1 MKKNQIIIMFFLSFC
16 LNSYTQTAR
25 DITKKVLEIRQE
37 NGDSIARNYLSV
49 NESIFNEE
57 GFHGDY
63 LLIWGVLTSNIW
75 HGNPSES
82 MTEEY
87 IRFLDSA
94 IDDQVKSDDYMPPSN
109 ILSELWTLMYDYSLI
124 LNAKGNKE
132 EALNILRIVHRWF
145 EPYEELRYTI
155 GYAQSLLNHF
165 LILVRDMHKY
175 AEGEP
180 IAREYL
186 DVSRKVY
193 GEKSAQYA
201 VALFNMH
208 ILPSLSVSEKA
219 DVLKKAISI
228 YEAVDMQDKELL
240 ARMKTT
246 YEAQMLSLTGK
257 TNNSNNELSPNG
269 IHTMLECESLLFKGR
284 GIEALNSLLYYK
296 DMYAKEQYL
305 DTIQYASVIS
315 YIVGAYMEVNEL
327 AAAQKEL
334 DDLDKKVGIDNL
346 PPSMASLFYSSS
358 GQIAYALK
366 DYVKALNYSHA
377 ACNTKEELAEFDLE
391 YCRVLSNIG
400 VIYCSVYE
408 SGYKQFILDAKWY
421 IDEAISIFE
430 ENIGPLASHGSSGL
444 MLLSNKAFVYDH
456 IGDSEGTIETYK
468 RIVNDFADN
477 DEVKV
482 PWSLAANNLAAMYL
496 KTGKIKEAIA
506 FLESLSSRN
515 TEYESL
521 FKQNLVLSYY
531 LAGDKKLRDAIVD
544 YNNKCYNNCLD
555 VFKFFTEA
563 ERESFWTK
571 NAQEL
576 LAVNNLVA
584 ERYPEMTDI
593 AYDNLLFVKN
603 LKLMS
608 SDILKTMVEDSDDKV
623 LKSKY
628 DRILWLRDAIS
639 YRSNEHDS
647 IDTWN
652 NQLREEERLI
662 LSNIPDYKEKL
673 MNSFHSFGE
682 IKNELK
688 EDEIAIDFSNTLV
701 VNDWE
706 HTDVDNYY
714 VAFLIAKELTQPQL
728 IRLCKA
734 EDVDNI
740 YVGSSTDAMQI
751 SSLYRD
757 SLSIYDRIWGK
768 LEKYIKGK
776 KTIYFSPAG
785 QLNLMNYN
793 AIVMPNGKF
802 FGDEYN
808 LVRLSST
815 DKILNRNNNN
825 HSKKFETAVVYG
837 GIQYDLSVADMNEAA
852 KNYKHTNDTEYLLAM
867 RSEDERGHWNYLP
880 GTKTESQNIF
890 NLLKSNN
897 VHSVLLQN
905 GEANEES
912 FKALSG
918 KAPNIIHL
926 STHGF
931 FLDSQEK
938 VKSNPF
944 MKTVGNYSEK
954 EDNMI
959 RTGLL
964 MAGANNVWC
973 GKEQVNGI
981 EDGILTADEISRL
994 DLKGTKL
1001 VVLSACET
1009 AKGKID
1015 LIDGVLGL
1023 QRGFK
1028 KAGVNSVLMSLW
1040 KVSDVVT
1047 SMLMTEFY
1055 TNMGK
1060 GMSMRDALKD
1070 ASQKIREQYPD
1081 PYYWASF
1088 ILLD

>member
-1 MKKNQIIIMFFLSFC
+1 MKRISIVLLLFVSFC
-16 LNSYTQTAR
+16 LSLYAQTAS
-25 DITKKVLEIRQE
+25 DITKRVLEIKQE

-63 LLIWGVLTSNIW
+63 LLIWGVLTSNMW
-75 HGNPSES
+75 HENPSES

-94 IDDQVKSDDYMPPSN
+94 IDNQVKSDDYIPPSN

-124 LNAKGNKE
+124 LNTKGNKE
-132 EALNILRIVHRWF
+132 EAVNILRIVHRWF
-145 EPYEELRYTI
+145 ESYEDFRYTV
-155 GYAQSLLNHF
+155 GYAQSLLSYY
-165 LILVRDMHKY
+165 LLLVRDMHKY
-175 AEGEP
+175 EEGEP
-180 IAREYL
+180 LAKEYL
-186 DVSRKVY
+186 DVSKKVY
-193 GEKSAQYA
+193 GENSAQYA
-201 VALFNMH
+201 VAIYNMH
-208 ILPSLSVSEKA
+208 IFPSTSNSEKLEI
-219 DVLKKAISI
+219 VKKAMSI
-228 YEAVDMQDKELL
+228 YETADIKDPQMLEL
-240 ARMKTT
+240 MKSV
-246 YEAQMLSLTGK
+246 YEALMISKTGK
-257 TNNSNNELSPNG
+257 TNTKNINVSSDG
-269 IHTMLECESLLFKGR
+269 IYTLLECESLIMAGR
-284 GIEALNSLLYYK
+284 GAEALKSLQHYK
-296 DMYAKEQYL
+296 DSYNKEQYL
-305 DTIQYASVIS
+305 DTIKYTSIIT
-315 YIVGAYMEVNEL
+315 YIIGTYMQMNEL
-327 AAAQKEL
+327 ASAQKEIEEFET
-334 DDLDKKVGIDNL
+334 KIGIDNL
-346 PPSMASLFYSSS
+346 PLSASSIFYSSA
-358 GQIAYALK
+358 GQVAYGLK
-366 DYVKALNYSHA
+366 DYNKALKYCHA
-377 ACNTKEELAEFDLE
+377 ACNAKEKLSEFDLD
-391 YCRVLSNIG
+391 YCKILSNIG
-400 VIYCSVYE
+400 VIYGRVYE
-408 SGYKQFILDAKWY
+408 SGHKQFILDAKWY
-421 IDEAISIFE
+421 IDESISVFE
-430 ENIGPLASHGSSGL
+430 QNNGSLTEFGNTGI
-444 MLLSNKAFVYDH
+444 MMLSNKAFVYSLL
-456 IGDSEGTIETYK
+456 GDNEGAIETYEK
-468 RIVNDFADN
+468 IVSDFAKNVD
-477 DEVKV
+477 VKEA
-482 PWSLAANNLAAMYL
+482 WALATNNLATMYL
-496 KTGKIKEAIA
+496 KSGHSEKAIEL
-506 FLESLSSRN
+506 LEPLSSIN
-515 TEYESL
+515 KEYEML
-521 FKQNLVLSYY
+521 FKQNLALAYY
-531 LAGDKKLRDAIVD
+531 ESGDEKLRNVLID
-544 YNNKCYNNCLD
+544 YNRKCYDNCLD
-555 VFKFFTEA
+555 VFKFFSEA
-563 ERESFWTK
+563 EREEFWAN
-571 NAQEL
+571 NAREL
-576 LAVNNLVA
+576 LGINNLIG
-584 ERYPEMTDI
+584 EKYPKMTDV

-608 SDILKTMVEDSDDKV
+608 SDILKTMVDNSNNME

-639 YRSNEHDS
+639 YRSNEQDS
-647 IDTWN
+647 IDYWN
-652 NQLREEERLI
+652 YQLRDEERSI

-673 MNSFHSFGE
+673 MNSFHSWGE
-682 IKNELK
+682 IQKELK
-688 EDEIAIDFSNTLV
+688 DGEIAIDFSNTIV
-701 VNDWE
+701 FNDWE
-706 HTDVDNYY
+706 FSNVDNYY
-714 VAFLIAKELTQPQL
+714 VAFIITKESTLPQL

-734 EDVDNI
+734 DDIEHI
-740 YVGSSTDAMQI
+740 FSMTSIDAMQI

-757 SLSIYDRIWGK
+757 SLTIYDRIWGK

-785 QLNLMNYN
+785 QLNLLNYN
-793 AIVMPNGKF
+793 AIVMPNGKL

-815 DKILNRNNNN
+815 DKIINRNKNKD
-825 HSKKFETAVVYG
+825 HEKFETAVVYG
-837 GIQYDLSVADMNEAA
+837 GIQYDLSVAEMNEAA
-852 KNYKHTNDTEYLLAM
+852 KNFKHTNDTENLLAM

-959 RTGLL
+959 RTGVL

-1028 KAGVNSVLMSLW
+1028 KAGVNSILMSLW

-1055 TNMGK
+1055 TNIGK
-1060 GMSMRDALKD
+1060 GMSIQDALKD
-1070 ASQKIREQYPD
+1070 ASQKIRKQYPD

-1088 ILLD
+1088 VVLD